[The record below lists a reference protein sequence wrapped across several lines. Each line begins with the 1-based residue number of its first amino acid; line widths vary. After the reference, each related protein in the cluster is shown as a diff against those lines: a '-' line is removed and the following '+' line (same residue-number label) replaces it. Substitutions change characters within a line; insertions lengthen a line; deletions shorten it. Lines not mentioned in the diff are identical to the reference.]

1 MKHISELANI
11 LNNYLNWNKARVT
24 CLAQILRSI
33 IVVKTVN
40 LSQIATCFY
49 SKSKIDSSYKRIQRF
64 LRFFDFDLSVIVKIV
79 MVLFPMPRKI
89 VLIIDRTNWT
99 WGKSHLNLLV
109 LSIAYHGIS
118 IPIFWYNLARAGNSK
133 TQDRI
138 NIVSKIL
145 NYIGKNKIKYLL
157 ADREFVGNVWFD
169 WLITTGINFIIR
181 IKHDTMTGREKNC
194 KYKTPVSS
202 LFKRL
207 KKCKHKNLKKQYWLD
222 KHEVFLAAS
231 RSPIGELLV
240 LATPKFTRKAIEIY
254 QIRWE
259 IETLFGCLKSKG
271 FCLEETRLIKEQRL
285 EKLFFV
291 LTLAFIWAYQA
302 GMFRSIDTPI
312 KTKKHGRKSH
322 CLFRYGLEIL
332 RKAIINNLKFKF
344 FLLLLI
350 DTKTLKLRSYQCV

>member
-1 MKHISELANI
+1 MKHINELSEI

-24 CLAQILRSI
+24 CLAQMVRSI
-33 IVVKTVN
+33 IAVRTVN

-49 SKSKIDSSYKRIQRF
+49 SKSKIDSSYKRVQRF
-64 LRFFDFDLSVIVKIV
+64 LRFFDFDLSVMVKIV
-79 MVLFPMPRKI
+79 IALFPMPRKI
-89 VLIIDRTNWT
+89 ILIMDRTNWK

-118 IPIFWYNLARAGNSK
+118 IPIFWFNLARAGNSK
-133 TQDRI
+133 TEDRI

-145 NYIGKNKIKYLL
+145 NHIGKNKIKYLL

-181 IKHDTMTGREKNC
+181 IKHDTMIGREQYC

-207 KKCKHKNLKKQYWLD
+207 KKCKYKNLKNSYWLD
-222 KHEVFLAAS
+222 KHKIFLSAS
-231 RSPIGELLV
+231 RSPIGELLI
-240 LATPKFTRKAIEIY
+240 LATPKFTKKVTEIY
-254 QIRWE
+254 QKRWE

-271 FCLEETRLIKEQRL
+271 FSLEDTRLIKDQRL
-285 EKLFFV
+285 EKLFFI

-302 GMFRSIDTPI
+302 GIFRAIDKPI

-332 RKAIINNLKFKF
+332 RKAIINNTRLGV
-344 FLLLLI
+344 FLLLLV
-350 DTKTLKLRSYQCV
+350 DTKTLKLRSSQYV